1 MDDLAGKLNQIL
13 NSPEGME
20 QMKRLASMLGQS
32 NPAPSSAASSA
43 GGLENLLSG
52 LMGSTGGTQPPAPP
66 EVGPEPDILNLVTRL
81 APLLSSFRE
90 EDNNTRLLAALRP
103 LLGESRR
110 KKLDEASQM
119 LRMLKLLPL
128 LKGQGIL

>member
-66 EVGPEPDILNLVTRL
+66 AVGPEPDILNLVTRL